1 MEISSV
7 QSRRGVRWSARGLV
21 RARIEAHDH
30 ATTVTS
36 CAEGRKPVVPALGRI
51 KPFEMPRRNLMAA
64 RERRTLR
71 MLRFAVSLLACA
83 LATGAA
89 AQYPDR
95 PIRLIVPQAA
105 GSATDTVARILGA
118 ELAKELGQ
126 QIVVD
131 NRPGGALTIGLDLTA
146 KAEPDGYTICMG
158 PIGALAITR
167 HMVAKLPY
175 DIERD
180 LQPVALATR
189 GHLLLAVSPTL
200 PFNSVAELIAFAKE
214 NPGKLLNAS
223 SSNGSPGH
231 VGGEL
236 FKFMS
241 GTNIVHV
248 PYRGGAAAINDLI
261 AGRVHLMFES
271 LNSIAPH
278 ARSGAVRALA
288 VSGTRRSPGFPDLPT
303 VAEAGVPGYA
313 APTWSGVIAP
323 AAVPRPIIDKL
334 NAAINKAIQSST
346 FRDRFAVIG
355 DEPAG
360 GTPEEFAELI
370 RADSAKWGEVI
381 RRSGARLD

>member
-1 MEISSV
+1 M
-7 QSRRGVRWSARGLV
+7 
-21 RARIEAHDH
+21 
-30 ATTVTS
+30 
-36 CAEGRKPVVPALGRI
+36 
-51 KPFEMPRRNLMAA
+51 
-64 RERRTLR
+64 R
-71 MLRFAVSLLACA
+71 MLRLILLLLACA
-83 LATGAA
+83 FATPAA

-126 QIVVD
+126 QIVID

-146 KAEPDGYTICMG
+146 KADPDGYTICMG

-180 LQPVALATR
+180 FQPIALATR
-189 GHLLLAVSPTL
+189 GHLLLAVSPTV
-200 PFNSVAELIAFAKE
+200 PFKSVAELIAYAKA

-236 FKFMS
+236 FKYMS
-241 GTNIVHV
+241 GTEIVHV

-261 AGRVHLMFES
+261 AGRVQLMFES

-288 VSGTRRSPGFPDLPT
+288 VSGERRSPGFPDLPT
-303 VAEAGVPGYA
+303 IAEAGVPGYA

-323 AAVPRPIIDKL
+323 SGVPRPIIDKL
-334 NAAINKAIQSST
+334 NAAINTAIQSPT
-346 FRDRFAVIG
+346 FRERFAAIG

-360 GTPEEFAELI
+360 GTPEEFAALI
-370 RADSAKWGEVI
+370 RADSAKWGEVV

>member
-1 MEISSV
+1 M
-7 QSRRGVRWSARGLV
+7 RGVRLILA
-21 RARIEAHDH
+21 
-30 ATTVTS
+30 
-36 CAEGRKPVVPALGRI
+36 
-51 KPFEMPRRNLMAA
+51 
-64 RERRTLR
+64 
-71 MLRFAVSLLACA
+71 LLACA
-83 LATGAA
+83 VAVPAA
-89 AQYPDR
+89 AEYPEK
-95 PIRLIVPQAA
+95 PIRFIVPQAA

-118 ELAKELGQ
+118 ALAPEIGQ
-126 QIVVD
+126 QVVID
-131 NRPGGALTIGLDLTA
+131 DRPGGALTLGLDLTA
-146 KAEPDGYTICMG
+146 KSEPDGYTICLG

-180 LQPVALATR
+180 FQPIALVTR

-200 PFNSVAELIAFAKE
+200 PFKSVQEVIDYAKD

-236 FKFMS
+236 FKYMS
-241 GTNIVHV
+241 GTDIVHV

-288 VSGTRRSPGFPDLPT
+288 VSGARRSPGFPDLPT

-323 AAVPRPIIDKL
+323 AGVPRPIIDKL
-334 NAAINKAIQSST
+334 NAVINKAIRSPT
-346 FRDRFAVIG
+346 FRERFAAIG

-370 RADSAKWGEVI
+370 RADSEKWGEVV

>member
-1 MEISSV
+1 M
-7 QSRRGVRWSARGLV
+7 R
-21 RARIEAHDH
+21 
-30 ATTVTS
+30 
-36 CAEGRKPVVPALGRI
+36 
-51 KPFEMPRRNLMAA
+51 F
-64 RERRTLR
+64 LR
-71 MLRFAVSLLACA
+71 LIPLLLACVF
-83 LATGAA
+83 ATGAA
-89 AQYPDR
+89 AQYPDK
-95 PIRLIVPQAA
+95 PIKLIVPQAA

-118 ELAKELGQ
+118 ELAKEVGQ
-126 QIVVD
+126 QIIID
-131 NRPGGALTIGLDLTA
+131 NRPGGALTLGIDLTA
-146 KAEPDGYTICMG
+146 KADPDGYTICMG
-158 PIGALAITR
+158 PIGALAINR

-180 LQPVALATR
+180 LQPVALVTR

-200 PFNSVAELIAFAKE
+200 PFQSVQEIIDYAKQ

-236 FKFMS
+236 FKYMS
-241 GTNIVHV
+241 GTDIVHV

-278 ARSGAVRALA
+278 AKSGTVRPLA
-288 VSGTRRSPGFPDLPT
+288 VSGARRSPGFPELPT

-323 AAVPRPIIDKL
+323 AGVPRPIIERL
-334 NAAINKAIQSST
+334 NAAINRAIASQI
-346 FRDRFAVIG
+346 FRDRFASIG

-360 GTPEEFAELI
+360 GSPEDFAEVI
-370 RADSAKWGEVI
+370 RSDSAKWGDVI
-381 RRSGARLD
+381 RRAGARLD